1 VHPSLPV
8 KSVRE
13 LLAFAKARPG
23 QLNYAAGTIGAS
35 THLAME
41 MFKSMAAVNIVR
53 IPYKGTGPAV
63 TALLGGEAPMMFS
76 PLGSINTHIKSGKVR
91 ALAVGNEQPS
101 ALVPDL
107 PTVAAAG
114 VPGYEASS
122 ITGMFVPAGTP
133 AATITRY
140 NQEIAKSLTQPAMR
154 AKFLDTGLEIS
165 AGPPEEF
172 LAKIKSE
179 ISKWGK
185 VIREA
190 GIREE

>member
-1 VHPSLPV
+1 
-8 KSVRE
+8 
-13 LLAFAKARPG
+13 
-23 QLNYAAGTIGAS
+23 
-35 THLAME
+35 
-41 MFKSMAAVNIVR
+41 
-53 IPYKGTGPAV
+53 
-63 TALLGGEAPMMFS
+63 
-76 PLGSINTHIKSGKVR
+76 VR

-122 ITGMFVPAGTP
+122 ITGMFVPANTP
-133 AATITRY
+133 PALIARY

-154 AKFLDTGLEIS
+154 ARFLDTGLEIS

-172 LAKIKSE
+172 VAKIKSE